1 MQMNIEEDYKNKP
14 ISIQELKNIFGENFS
29 KNEKELKKKSL
40 FGKLNTYKIFK
51 CIIKTNEDLRQEQF
65 ATQLINEF
73 TKYLNQKIQ
82 VVG

>member
-14 ISIQELKNIFGENFS
+14 ISIQ
-29 KNEKELKKKSL
+29 ELKKKSL

-73 TKYLNQKIQ
+73 TKYLN
-82 VVG
+82 